1 MLPSRFRPGNGLSR
15 ISGALRRTI
24 KMSRIHA
31 PRHARRVRQVGGIP
45 RSRYGAA
52 GWLDK
57 AGAAR
62 RNINV
67 TEYIAGSTCTQA
79 EIDLADQNHF
89 VLLPKAWNAFAKALD
104 APPKPAG
111 LKRLFS
117 RASVAES
124 R

>member
-1 MLPSRFRPGNGLSR
+1 MPHITPADDARSERFHVRATARQAGL
-15 ISGALRRTI
+15 I
-24 KMSRIHA
+24 
-31 PRHARRVRQVGGIP
+31 
-45 RSRYGAA
+45 
-52 GWLDK
+52 K

-62 RNINV
+62 RKVNL
-67 TEYIAGSTCTQA
+67 TEYILDSTCMQA

-89 VLLPKAWNAFAKALD
+89 VLPVKAWNAFLKALD
-104 APPKPAG
+104 APPRVPPG